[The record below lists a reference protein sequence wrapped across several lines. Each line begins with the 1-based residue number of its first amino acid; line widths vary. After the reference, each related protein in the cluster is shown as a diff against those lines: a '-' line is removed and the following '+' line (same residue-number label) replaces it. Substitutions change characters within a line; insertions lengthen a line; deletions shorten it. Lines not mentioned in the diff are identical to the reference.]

1 MLLPSDDIV
10 VVSACAHGIDSE
22 KSAEEIH
29 DSPDELNERDWAVAD
44 MSAENHFAAI
54 VADKVPVNIGMII
67 FIDLKLLMSRNIFIA
82 FGAEKSIG
90 VADIGTGCINRFNII
105 NGMNASVIGS
115 MDKI

>member
-1 MLLPSDDIV
+1 MLLLSDDIV
-10 VVSACAHGIDSE
+10 IVSACAHGIDSE

-54 VADKVPVNIGMII
+54 VAYKVQIFIGMIVCI
-67 FIDLKLLMSRNIFIA
+67 ELELFMSRNIFIA

-90 VADIGTGCINRFNII
+90 VTDIGTGCINRFNII
-105 NGMNASVIGS
+105 NGMNASVIGG